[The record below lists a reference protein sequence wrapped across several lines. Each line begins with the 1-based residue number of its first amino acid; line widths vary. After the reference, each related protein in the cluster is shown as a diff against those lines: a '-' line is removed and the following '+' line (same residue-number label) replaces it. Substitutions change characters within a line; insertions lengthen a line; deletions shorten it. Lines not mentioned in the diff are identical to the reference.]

1 VVGQM
6 CGMIDLFFVVAVVAY
21 FIVLASV
28 KDIEYVIF
36 LGLCSLDWS

>member
-1 VVGQM
+1 VVGLM
-6 CGMIDLFFVVAVVAY
+6 CGMIDLFFVVAY
-21 FIVLASV
+21 FIVLATV